1 MLDFIKDN
9 KKPVITL
16 GLVTVIAYVLY
27 FLDEIKTTS
36 VLVFGWGYAVP
47 LVLAA
52 MVGIIGERT
61 GVVNI
66 GIEGQMLMSAFASF
80 FGSVITGNIYL
91 GMLIGI
97 GAGLLMGAF
106 LAVAAVKW
114 EMDQIIAGVVINI
127 VAAGLT
133 SFFYAP
139 GKTLPQ
145 LMPVVSIPILS
156 DIPLIIS
163 QAVETCID
171 KYIVAAEVAEYLE
184 VNVHFKVDQ
193 KNRNIILTEQGT
205 AQIEKIL
212 QVEDLYNPNDPWIPY
227 ILSAVKATALFFRN
241 VHYIVQNNQIIIVD
255 EFTGRIMPDRR
266 WNEGLH
272 QAVEAKEGVPIRQNT
287 ETAASITYQNF
298 FLLYPKLSGMTGT
311 AKTSEVE
318 FEKIYNLPVE
328 EIPTARPN
336 LRKDLPDFVYKDSL
350 TKWTAIARECKSIA
364 IIQCISACGLQMCL
378 QVDVS

>member
-9 KKPVITL
+9 RKPVISL
-16 GLVTVIAYVLY
+16 GLVAIIAYVFY

-91 GMLIGI
+91 GMLIGV

-133 SFFYAP
+133 SFFYAQ

-145 LMPVVSIPILS
+145 LVPVVSIPILS
-156 DIPLIIS
+156 DIPLIGP
-163 QAVETCID
+163 V
-171 KYIVAAEVAEYLE
+171 
-184 VNVHFKVDQ
+184 FF
-193 KNRNIILTEQGT
+193 RNGIFALATLFIILAVNFAIFKTRWGLRSRSVGEYPSAADAAGINVTRVRMMNVTLAGALAGCAGT
-205 AQIEKIL
+205 FLALEAAGTFARGLTAGRGFLALAIMIFGAW
-212 QVEDLYNPNDPWIPY
+212 NP
-227 ILSAVKATALFFRN
+227 LGALAAALFFG
-241 VHYIVQNNQIIIVD
+241 I
-255 EFTGRIMPDRR
+255 
-266 WNEGLH
+266 
-272 QAVEAKEGVPIRQNT
+272 
-287 ETAASITYQNF
+287 S
-298 FLLYPKLSGMTGT
+298 
-311 AKTSEVE
+311 
-318 FEKIYNLPVE
+318 
-328 EIPTARPN
+328 
-336 LRKDLPDFVYKDSL
+336 
-350 TKWTAIARECKSIA
+350 TAIAS
-364 IIQCISACGLQMCL
+364 QLQADEVINIPQQFVNLLPFVMTL
-378 QVDVS
+378 IVLSVAVGRVRPPAAAGQPYTKEG

>member
-9 KKPVITL
+9 RKPVISL
-16 GLVTVIAYVLY
+16 GLVAIIAYVFY

-133 SFFYAP
+133 SFFYAQ

-145 LMPVVSIPILS
+145 LVPVVSIPILS
-156 DIPLIIS
+156 DIPLIGP
-163 QAVETCID
+163 V
-171 KYIVAAEVAEYLE
+171 
-184 VNVHFKVDQ
+184 FF
-193 KNRNIILTEQGT
+193 RNGIFALATLFIILAVNFAIFKTRWGLRSRSVGEYPSAADAAGINVTRVRMMNVTLAGALAGCAGT
-205 AQIEKIL
+205 FLALEAAGTFARGLTAGRGFLALAIMIFGAW
-212 QVEDLYNPNDPWIPY
+212 NP
-227 ILSAVKATALFFRN
+227 LGALAAALFFGISTALASQLQADEVIN
-241 VHYIVQNNQIIIVD
+241 IPQQFVNLLPFVMTLIVLSVAV
-255 EFTGRIMPDRR
+255 GRVRPPAAA
-266 WNEGLH
+266 G
-272 QAVEAKEGVPIRQNT
+272 QPYTKEG
-287 ETAASITYQNF
+287 
-298 FLLYPKLSGMTGT
+298 
-311 AKTSEVE
+311 
-318 FEKIYNLPVE
+318 
-328 EIPTARPN
+328 
-336 LRKDLPDFVYKDSL
+336 
-350 TKWTAIARECKSIA
+350 
-364 IIQCISACGLQMCL
+364 
-378 QVDVS
+378 

>member
-1 MLDFIKDN
+1 MLDFFKEN
-9 KKPVITL
+9 RKPVITL
-16 GLVTVIAYVLY
+16 GLVTVIAYVFY

-97 GAGLLMGAF
+97 AAGLIMGGF

-133 SFFYAP
+133 SFFYSP

-145 LMPVVSIPILS
+145 LVPVFSIPILS
-156 DIPLIIS
+156 DIPLIGPVFFRNGIFALATLFIVL
-163 QAVETCID
+163 AVNFAIFKTRWGLRSRSVGE
-171 KYIVAAEVAEYLE
+171 YPSAADAAGINVTRVRMMNVTLAGALAGCAGAFLALE
-184 VNVHFKVDQ
+184 AAGTFA
-193 KNRNIILTEQGT
+193 RGLTAGRGFL
-205 AQIEKIL
+205 ALAIMIFGAW
-212 QVEDLYNPNDPWIPY
+212 NPMGA
-227 ILSAVKATALFFRN
+227 LAAALFFGLSTALAS
-241 VHYIVQNNQIIIVD
+241 QLQAD
-255 EFTGRIMPDRR
+255 EVINIPQQFVNLLPFVMTLVVLSVAVGRVRPPAAA
-266 WNEGLH
+266 G
-272 QAVEAKEGVPIRQNT
+272 QPYTKEG
-287 ETAASITYQNF
+287 
-298 FLLYPKLSGMTGT
+298 
-311 AKTSEVE
+311 
-318 FEKIYNLPVE
+318 
-328 EIPTARPN
+328 
-336 LRKDLPDFVYKDSL
+336 
-350 TKWTAIARECKSIA
+350 
-364 IIQCISACGLQMCL
+364 
-378 QVDVS
+378 

>member
-9 KKPVITL
+9 RKPVITL
-16 GLVTVIAYVLY
+16 GLVTVIAYVFY

-97 GAGLLMGAF
+97 AAGLIMGGF

-133 SFFYAP
+133 SFFYSP

-145 LMPVVSIPILS
+145 LVPVFSIPILS
-156 DIPLIIS
+156 DIPLIGPVFFRNGIFALATLFIVL
-163 QAVETCID
+163 AVNFAIFKTRWGLRSRSVGE
-171 KYIVAAEVAEYLE
+171 YPSAADAAGINVTRVRMINVTLAGALAGCAGAFLALE
-184 VNVHFKVDQ
+184 AAGTFS
-193 KNRNIILTEQGT
+193 RGLTAGRGFL
-205 AQIEKIL
+205 ALAIMIFGAW
-212 QVEDLYNPNDPWIPY
+212 NPMGA
-227 ILSAVKATALFFRN
+227 LAAALFF
-241 VHYIVQNNQIIIVD
+241 
-255 EFTGRIMPDRR
+255 
-266 WNEGLH
+266 GL
-272 QAVEAKEGVPIRQNT
+272 
-287 ETAASITYQNF
+287 S
-298 FLLYPKLSGMTGT
+298 
-311 AKTSEVE
+311 
-318 FEKIYNLPVE
+318 
-328 EIPTARPN
+328 
-336 LRKDLPDFVYKDSL
+336 
-350 TKWTAIARECKSIA
+350 TAIAS
-364 IIQCISACGLQMCL
+364 QLQADSVIDIPQQFVNLLPFVMTL
-378 QVDVS
+378 IVLSVAVGRVRPPAAAGQPYTKEG

>member
-1 MLDFIKDN
+1 MLDFISEN
-9 KKPVITL
+9 RKPIITL
-16 GLVTVIAYVLY
+16 ALVTVVAYVFY

-91 GMLIGI
+91 GMVIGI
-97 GAGLLMGAF
+97 SAGLVMGAF

-156 DIPLIIS
+156 DIPLIGPVFFRNGLFALATLFIVL
-163 QAVETCID
+163 AVNYAIFKTRWGLRSRSVGE
-171 KYIVAAEVAEYLE
+171 YPSAADAAGINVIRIRM
-184 VNVHFKVDQ
+184 VNVTLAGALAGCAGAFLALEAAGTFA
-193 KNRNIILTEQGT
+193 RGLTAGRGFL
-205 AQIEKIL
+205 ALAIMIFGAW
-212 QVEDLYNPNDPWIPY
+212 NPMGA
-227 ILSAVKATALFFRN
+227 LAAALFF
-241 VHYIVQNNQIIIVD
+241 
-255 EFTGRIMPDRR
+255 
-266 WNEGLH
+266 GL
-272 QAVEAKEGVPIRQNT
+272 
-287 ETAASITYQNF
+287 S
-298 FLLYPKLSGMTGT
+298 
-311 AKTSEVE
+311 
-318 FEKIYNLPVE
+318 
-328 EIPTARPN
+328 
-336 LRKDLPDFVYKDSL
+336 
-350 TKWTAIARECKSIA
+350 TAIAS
-364 IIQCISACGLQMCL
+364 QLQADEVINIPQQFVNLLPFVMTL
-378 QVDVS
+378 VVLAVAVGRVRPPAAAGQPYTKEG

>member
-9 KKPVITL
+9 RKPVITL
-16 GLVTVIAYVLY
+16 GLVTVIAYVFY

-80 FGSVITGNIYL
+80 FGSVLTGNIYL

-97 GAGLLMGAF
+97 AAGLIMGGF

-145 LMPVVSIPILS
+145 LVPVISIPILS
-156 DIPLIIS
+156 DIPLIG
-163 QAVETCID
+163 AVFFRNGIFALATLF
-171 KYIVAAEVAEYLE
+171 IVLAVNFAIFKTRWGLRSRSVGEYPSAADAAGINVTRVRMMNVTLAGALAGCAGAFLALE
-184 VNVHFKVDQ
+184 AAGTFA
-193 KNRNIILTEQGT
+193 RGLTAGRGFL
-205 AQIEKIL
+205 ALAIMIFGAW
-212 QVEDLYNPNDPWIPY
+212 NPMGA
-227 ILSAVKATALFFRN
+227 LAAALFFGLSTALASQLQADEVIN
-241 VHYIVQNNQIIIVD
+241 IPQQFVNLLPFVMTLIVLSVAV
-255 EFTGRIMPDRR
+255 GRVRPPAAA
-266 WNEGLH
+266 G
-272 QAVEAKEGVPIRQNT
+272 QPYTKEG
-287 ETAASITYQNF
+287 
-298 FLLYPKLSGMTGT
+298 
-311 AKTSEVE
+311 
-318 FEKIYNLPVE
+318 
-328 EIPTARPN
+328 
-336 LRKDLPDFVYKDSL
+336 
-350 TKWTAIARECKSIA
+350 
-364 IIQCISACGLQMCL
+364 
-378 QVDVS
+378 

>member
-9 KKPVITL
+9 RKPVITL
-16 GLVTVIAYVLY
+16 GLVTVIAYVFY

-97 GAGLLMGAF
+97 AAGLIMGGF

-133 SFFYAP
+133 SFFYSP

-145 LMPVVSIPILS
+145 LVPVFSIPILS
-156 DIPLIIS
+156 DIPLIGPVFFRNGIFALATLFIVL
-163 QAVETCID
+163 AVNFAIFKTRWGLRSRSVGE
-171 KYIVAAEVAEYLE
+171 YPSAADAAGINVTRIRMINVTLAGALAGCAGAFLALE
-184 VNVHFKVDQ
+184 AAGTFA
-193 KNRNIILTEQGT
+193 RGLTAGRGFL
-205 AQIEKIL
+205 ALAIMIFGAW
-212 QVEDLYNPNDPWIPY
+212 NPMGA
-227 ILSAVKATALFFRN
+227 LAAALFFGLSTALASQLQADEVIN
-241 VHYIVQNNQIIIVD
+241 IPQQFVNLLPFVMTLIVLSVAV
-255 EFTGRIMPDRR
+255 GRVRPPAAA
-266 WNEGLH
+266 G
-272 QAVEAKEGVPIRQNT
+272 QPYTKEG
-287 ETAASITYQNF
+287 
-298 FLLYPKLSGMTGT
+298 
-311 AKTSEVE
+311 
-318 FEKIYNLPVE
+318 
-328 EIPTARPN
+328 
-336 LRKDLPDFVYKDSL
+336 
-350 TKWTAIARECKSIA
+350 
-364 IIQCISACGLQMCL
+364 
-378 QVDVS
+378 

>member
-1 MLDFIKDN
+1 MLDFISEN
-9 KKPVITL
+9 RKPIITL
-16 GLVTVIAYVLY
+16 ALVTVVAYVFY

-91 GMLIGI
+91 GMVIGI
-97 GAGLLMGAF
+97 SAGLVMGAF

-156 DIPLIIS
+156 DIPLIGPVFFRNGLFALATLFIVL
-163 QAVETCID
+163 AVNYAIFKTRWGLRSRSVGE
-171 KYIVAAEVAEYLE
+171 YPSAADAAGINVTRIRMINVTLAGALAGCAGAFLALE
-184 VNVHFKVDQ
+184 AAGTFA
-193 KNRNIILTEQGT
+193 RGLTAGRGFL
-205 AQIEKIL
+205 ALAIMIFGAW
-212 QVEDLYNPNDPWIPY
+212 NPMGA
-227 ILSAVKATALFFRN
+227 LAAALFFGLSTALASQLQADEVIN
-241 VHYIVQNNQIIIVD
+241 IPQQFVNLLPFVMTLIVLSVAV
-255 EFTGRIMPDRR
+255 GRVRPPAAA
-266 WNEGLH
+266 G
-272 QAVEAKEGVPIRQNT
+272 QPYTKEG
-287 ETAASITYQNF
+287 
-298 FLLYPKLSGMTGT
+298 
-311 AKTSEVE
+311 
-318 FEKIYNLPVE
+318 
-328 EIPTARPN
+328 
-336 LRKDLPDFVYKDSL
+336 
-350 TKWTAIARECKSIA
+350 
-364 IIQCISACGLQMCL
+364 
-378 QVDVS
+378 

>member
-9 KKPVITL
+9 RKPVITL
-16 GLVTVIAYVLY
+16 GLVTVIAYVFY

-97 GAGLLMGAF
+97 AAGLIMGGF

-139 GKTLPQ
+139 GETLPQ
-145 LMPVVSIPILS
+145 LVPVVSIPILS
-156 DIPLIIS
+156 DIPLIGPVFFRNGIFALATLFIVL
-163 QAVETCID
+163 AVNFAIFKTRWGLRSRSVGE
-171 KYIVAAEVAEYLE
+171 YPSAADAAGINVTRVRMMNVTLAGALAGCAGAFLALE
-184 VNVHFKVDQ
+184 AAGTFA
-193 KNRNIILTEQGT
+193 RGLTAGRGFL
-205 AQIEKIL
+205 ALAIMIFGAW
-212 QVEDLYNPNDPWIPY
+212 NPMGA
-227 ILSAVKATALFFRN
+227 LAAALFFGLSTALASQLQADEVIN
-241 VHYIVQNNQIIIVD
+241 IPQQFVNLLPFVMTLIVLSVAV
-255 EFTGRIMPDRR
+255 GRVRPPAAA
-266 WNEGLH
+266 G
-272 QAVEAKEGVPIRQNT
+272 QPYTKEG
-287 ETAASITYQNF
+287 
-298 FLLYPKLSGMTGT
+298 
-311 AKTSEVE
+311 
-318 FEKIYNLPVE
+318 
-328 EIPTARPN
+328 
-336 LRKDLPDFVYKDSL
+336 
-350 TKWTAIARECKSIA
+350 
-364 IIQCISACGLQMCL
+364 
-378 QVDVS
+378 

>member
-9 KKPVITL
+9 RKPVITL
-16 GLVTVIAYVLY
+16 GLVTVIAYVFY

-97 GAGLLMGAF
+97 AAGLIMGGF

-145 LMPVVSIPILS
+145 LVPVVSIPILS
-156 DIPLIIS
+156 DIPLIGPVFFRNGIFALATLFIVL
-163 QAVETCID
+163 AVNFAIFKTRWGLRSRSVGE
-171 KYIVAAEVAEYLE
+171 YPSAADAAGINVTRIRMINVTLAGALAGCAGAFLALE
-184 VNVHFKVDQ
+184 AAGTFA
-193 KNRNIILTEQGT
+193 RGLTAGRGFL
-205 AQIEKIL
+205 ALAIMIFGAW
-212 QVEDLYNPNDPWIPY
+212 NPMGA
-227 ILSAVKATALFFRN
+227 LAAALFF
-241 VHYIVQNNQIIIVD
+241 
-255 EFTGRIMPDRR
+255 
-266 WNEGLH
+266 GL
-272 QAVEAKEGVPIRQNT
+272 
-287 ETAASITYQNF
+287 S
-298 FLLYPKLSGMTGT
+298 
-311 AKTSEVE
+311 
-318 FEKIYNLPVE
+318 
-328 EIPTARPN
+328 
-336 LRKDLPDFVYKDSL
+336 
-350 TKWTAIARECKSIA
+350 TAIAS
-364 IIQCISACGLQMCL
+364 QLQADSVIDIPQQFVNLLPFVMTL
-378 QVDVS
+378 IVLSVAVGRVRPPAAAGQPYTKEG

>member
-9 KKPVITL
+9 RKPVITL
-16 GLVTVIAYVLY
+16 GLVTVIAYVFY

-80 FGSVITGNIYL
+80 FGSVITGNIYV

-97 GAGLLMGAF
+97 AAGLIMGGF

-133 SFFYAP
+133 SFFYSP

-145 LMPVVSIPILS
+145 LVPVISIPILS
-156 DIPLIIS
+156 EIPLIGPVFFRNGIFALATLFIVL
-163 QAVETCID
+163 AVNFAIFKTRWGLRSRSVGE
-171 KYIVAAEVAEYLE
+171 YPSAADAAGINVTRIRMINVTLAGALAGCAGAFLALE
-184 VNVHFKVDQ
+184 AAGTFA
-193 KNRNIILTEQGT
+193 RGLTAGRGFL
-205 AQIEKIL
+205 ALAIMIFGAW
-212 QVEDLYNPNDPWIPY
+212 NPMGA
-227 ILSAVKATALFFRN
+227 LAAALFFGLSTALASQLQADEVIN
-241 VHYIVQNNQIIIVD
+241 IPQQFVNLLPFVMTLIVLSVAV
-255 EFTGRIMPDRR
+255 GRVRPPAAA
-266 WNEGLH
+266 G
-272 QAVEAKEGVPIRQNT
+272 QPYTKEG
-287 ETAASITYQNF
+287 
-298 FLLYPKLSGMTGT
+298 
-311 AKTSEVE
+311 
-318 FEKIYNLPVE
+318 
-328 EIPTARPN
+328 
-336 LRKDLPDFVYKDSL
+336 
-350 TKWTAIARECKSIA
+350 
-364 IIQCISACGLQMCL
+364 
-378 QVDVS
+378 

>member
-9 KKPVITL
+9 RKPVISL
-16 GLVTVIAYVLY
+16 GLVAIIAYVFY

-91 GMLIGI
+91 GMLIGV

-133 SFFYAP
+133 SFFYAQ

-145 LMPVVSIPILS
+145 LVPVVSIPILS
-156 DIPLIIS
+156 DIPLIGP
-163 QAVETCID
+163 V
-171 KYIVAAEVAEYLE
+171 
-184 VNVHFKVDQ
+184 FF
-193 KNRNIILTEQGT
+193 RNGIFALATLFIILAVNFAIFKTRWGLRSRSVGEYPSAADAAGINVTRVRMMNVTLAGALAGCAGT
-205 AQIEKIL
+205 FLALEAAGTFARGLTAGRGFLALAIMIFGAW
-212 QVEDLYNPNDPWIPY
+212 NP
-227 ILSAVKATALFFRN
+227 LGALAAALFFG
-241 VHYIVQNNQIIIVD
+241 I
-255 EFTGRIMPDRR
+255 
-266 WNEGLH
+266 
-272 QAVEAKEGVPIRQNT
+272 
-287 ETAASITYQNF
+287 S
-298 FLLYPKLSGMTGT
+298 
-311 AKTSEVE
+311 
-318 FEKIYNLPVE
+318 
-328 EIPTARPN
+328 
-336 LRKDLPDFVYKDSL
+336 
-350 TKWTAIARECKSIA
+350 TAIASQLQADEVINIPQQFVNLLPFVMTLIVLSIA
-364 IIQCISACGLQMCL
+364 VGRVRPPAAAGQPYTKEG
-378 QVDVS
+378 

>member
-9 KKPVITL
+9 RKPVITL
-16 GLVTVIAYVLY
+16 GLVTVIAYVFY

-80 FGSVITGNIYL
+80 FGSVLTGNIYL

-97 GAGLLMGAF
+97 AAGLIMGGF

-145 LMPVVSIPILS
+145 LVPVVSIPILS
-156 DIPLIIS
+156 DIPLIGPVFFRNGIFALATLFIVL
-163 QAVETCID
+163 AVNFAIFKTRWGLRSRSVGE
-171 KYIVAAEVAEYLE
+171 YPSAADAAGINVTRIRMINVTLAGALAGCAGAFLALE
-184 VNVHFKVDQ
+184 AAGTFA
-193 KNRNIILTEQGT
+193 RGLTAGRGFL
-205 AQIEKIL
+205 ALAIMIFGAW
-212 QVEDLYNPNDPWIPY
+212 NPMGA
-227 ILSAVKATALFFRN
+227 LAAALFFGLSTALASQLQADEVIN
-241 VHYIVQNNQIIIVD
+241 IPQQFVNLLPFVMTLIVLSVAV
-255 EFTGRIMPDRR
+255 GRVRPPAAA
-266 WNEGLH
+266 G
-272 QAVEAKEGVPIRQNT
+272 QPYTKEG
-287 ETAASITYQNF
+287 
-298 FLLYPKLSGMTGT
+298 
-311 AKTSEVE
+311 
-318 FEKIYNLPVE
+318 
-328 EIPTARPN
+328 
-336 LRKDLPDFVYKDSL
+336 
-350 TKWTAIARECKSIA
+350 
-364 IIQCISACGLQMCL
+364 
-378 QVDVS
+378 

>member
-1 MLDFIKDN
+1 MLDFISEN
-9 KKPVITL
+9 RKPIITL
-16 GLVTVIAYVLY
+16 ALVTVVAYVFY

-91 GMLIGI
+91 GMVIGI
-97 GAGLLMGAF
+97 SAGLVMGAF

-156 DIPLIIS
+156 DIPLIGPVFFRNGLFALATLFIVL
-163 QAVETCID
+163 AVNYAIFKTRWGLRSRSVGE
-171 KYIVAAEVAEYLE
+171 YPSAADAAGINVLRIRM
-184 VNVHFKVDQ
+184 VNVTLAGALAGCAGAFLALEAAGTFA
-193 KNRNIILTEQGT
+193 RGLTAGRGFL
-205 AQIEKIL
+205 ALAIMIFGAW
-212 QVEDLYNPNDPWIPY
+212 NPMGA
-227 ILSAVKATALFFRN
+227 LAAALFF
-241 VHYIVQNNQIIIVD
+241 
-255 EFTGRIMPDRR
+255 
-266 WNEGLH
+266 GL
-272 QAVEAKEGVPIRQNT
+272 
-287 ETAASITYQNF
+287 S
-298 FLLYPKLSGMTGT
+298 
-311 AKTSEVE
+311 
-318 FEKIYNLPVE
+318 
-328 EIPTARPN
+328 
-336 LRKDLPDFVYKDSL
+336 
-350 TKWTAIARECKSIA
+350 TAIASQLQADELINIPQQFVNLLPFVMTLVVLAIA
-364 IIQCISACGLQMCL
+364 VGRVRPPAAAGQPYTKEG
-378 QVDVS
+378 

>member
-1 MLDFIKDN
+1 MLDFISEN
-9 KKPVITL
+9 RKPIITL
-16 GLVTVIAYVLY
+16 ALVTTVAYVFY

-91 GMLIGI
+91 GMVIGI
-97 GAGLLMGAF
+97 SAGLVMGAF

-133 SFFYAP
+133 SFFYVP

-156 DIPLIIS
+156 DIPLIGPVFFRNGLFALATLFIVL
-163 QAVETCID
+163 AVNYAIFKTRWGLRSRSVGE
-171 KYIVAAEVAEYLE
+171 YPSAADAAGINVLKIRM
-184 VNVHFKVDQ
+184 VNVTLAGALAGCAGAFLALEAAGTFA
-193 KNRNIILTEQGT
+193 RGLTAGRGFL
-205 AQIEKIL
+205 ALAIMIFGAW
-212 QVEDLYNPNDPWIPY
+212 NPMGA
-227 ILSAVKATALFFRN
+227 LAAALFF
-241 VHYIVQNNQIIIVD
+241 
-255 EFTGRIMPDRR
+255 
-266 WNEGLH
+266 GL
-272 QAVEAKEGVPIRQNT
+272 
-287 ETAASITYQNF
+287 S
-298 FLLYPKLSGMTGT
+298 
-311 AKTSEVE
+311 
-318 FEKIYNLPVE
+318 
-328 EIPTARPN
+328 
-336 LRKDLPDFVYKDSL
+336 
-350 TKWTAIARECKSIA
+350 TAIASQLQADEVINIPQQFVNLLPFVMTLVVLAIA
-364 IIQCISACGLQMCL
+364 VGRVRPPAAAGQPYTKEG
-378 QVDVS
+378 

>member
-1 MLDFIKDN
+1 MLDFFKEN
-9 KKPVITL
+9 RKPIITL
-16 GLVTVIAYVLY
+16 GLVTVIAYVFY

-97 GAGLLMGAF
+97 AAGLIMGGF

-133 SFFYAP
+133 SFFYSP

-145 LMPVVSIPILS
+145 LVPVFSIPILS
-156 DIPLIIS
+156 DIPLIGPVFFRNGIFALATLFIVL
-163 QAVETCID
+163 AVNFAIFKTRWGLRSRSVGE
-171 KYIVAAEVAEYLE
+171 YPSAADAAGINVTRVRMMNVTLAGALAGCAGAFLALE
-184 VNVHFKVDQ
+184 AAGTFA
-193 KNRNIILTEQGT
+193 RGLTAGRGFL
-205 AQIEKIL
+205 ALAIMIFGAW
-212 QVEDLYNPNDPWIPY
+212 NPMGA
-227 ILSAVKATALFFRN
+227 LAAALFFGLSTALAS
-241 VHYIVQNNQIIIVD
+241 QLQAD
-255 EFTGRIMPDRR
+255 EVINIPQQFVNLLPFVMTLVVLSVAVGRVRPPAAA
-266 WNEGLH
+266 G
-272 QAVEAKEGVPIRQNT
+272 QPYTKEG
-287 ETAASITYQNF
+287 
-298 FLLYPKLSGMTGT
+298 
-311 AKTSEVE
+311 
-318 FEKIYNLPVE
+318 
-328 EIPTARPN
+328 
-336 LRKDLPDFVYKDSL
+336 
-350 TKWTAIARECKSIA
+350 
-364 IIQCISACGLQMCL
+364 
-378 QVDVS
+378 

>member
-1 MLDFIKDN
+1 MLDFISEN
-9 KKPVITL
+9 RKPIITL
-16 GLVTVIAYVLY
+16 ALVTVVAYVFY

-91 GMLIGI
+91 GMVIGI
-97 GAGLLMGAF
+97 SAGLVMGAF

-156 DIPLIIS
+156 DIPLIGPVFFRNGLFALATLFIVL
-163 QAVETCID
+163 AVNYAIFKTRWGLRSRSVGE
-171 KYIVAAEVAEYLE
+171 YPSAADAAGINVIRIRM
-184 VNVHFKVDQ
+184 VNVTLAGALAGCAGAFLALEAAGTFA
-193 KNRNIILTEQGT
+193 RGLTAGRGFL
-205 AQIEKIL
+205 ALAIMIFGAW
-212 QVEDLYNPNDPWIPY
+212 NPMGA
-227 ILSAVKATALFFRN
+227 LAAALFF
-241 VHYIVQNNQIIIVD
+241 
-255 EFTGRIMPDRR
+255 
-266 WNEGLH
+266 GL
-272 QAVEAKEGVPIRQNT
+272 
-287 ETAASITYQNF
+287 S
-298 FLLYPKLSGMTGT
+298 
-311 AKTSEVE
+311 
-318 FEKIYNLPVE
+318 
-328 EIPTARPN
+328 
-336 LRKDLPDFVYKDSL
+336 
-350 TKWTAIARECKSIA
+350 TAIAS
-364 IIQCISACGLQMCL
+364 QLQADE
-378 QVDVS
+378 VINIP

>member
-9 KKPVITL
+9 RKPVITL
-16 GLVTVIAYVLY
+16 GLVTIIAYVFY

-97 GAGLLMGAF
+97 AAGLIMGAF

-145 LMPVVSIPILS
+145 LVPVVSIPILS
-156 DIPLIIS
+156 DIPLIGPVFFRNGIFALATLFIVL
-163 QAVETCID
+163 AVNFAIFKTRWGLRSRSVGE
-171 KYIVAAEVAEYLE
+171 YPSAADAAGINVTRVRMMNVTLAGALAGCAGAFLALE
-184 VNVHFKVDQ
+184 AAGTFA
-193 KNRNIILTEQGT
+193 RGLTAGRGFL
-205 AQIEKIL
+205 ALAIMIFGAW
-212 QVEDLYNPNDPWIPY
+212 NPMGA
-227 ILSAVKATALFFRN
+227 LAAALFFGLSTALAS
-241 VHYIVQNNQIIIVD
+241 QLQAD
-255 EFTGRIMPDRR
+255 EVINIPQQFVNLLPFVMTLVVLSVAVGRVRPPAAA
-266 WNEGLH
+266 G
-272 QAVEAKEGVPIRQNT
+272 QPYTKEG
-287 ETAASITYQNF
+287 
-298 FLLYPKLSGMTGT
+298 
-311 AKTSEVE
+311 
-318 FEKIYNLPVE
+318 
-328 EIPTARPN
+328 
-336 LRKDLPDFVYKDSL
+336 
-350 TKWTAIARECKSIA
+350 
-364 IIQCISACGLQMCL
+364 
-378 QVDVS
+378 

>member
-9 KKPVITL
+9 RKPVITL
-16 GLVTVIAYVLY
+16 GLVTVIAYVFY

-80 FGSVITGNIYL
+80 FGSVITGNIYV

-97 GAGLLMGAF
+97 AAGLIMGGF

-145 LMPVVSIPILS
+145 LVPVVSIPILS
-156 DIPLIIS
+156 DIPLIGPVFFRNGIFALATLFIVL
-163 QAVETCID
+163 AVNFAIFKTRWGLRSRSVGE
-171 KYIVAAEVAEYLE
+171 YPSAADAAGINVTRIRMINVTLAGALAGCAGAFLALE
-184 VNVHFKVDQ
+184 AAGTFA
-193 KNRNIILTEQGT
+193 RGLTAGRGFL
-205 AQIEKIL
+205 ALAIMIFGAW
-212 QVEDLYNPNDPWIPY
+212 NPMGA
-227 ILSAVKATALFFRN
+227 LAAALFFGLSTALASQLQADEVIN
-241 VHYIVQNNQIIIVD
+241 IPQQFVNLLPFVMTLIVLSVAV
-255 EFTGRIMPDRR
+255 GRVRPPAAA
-266 WNEGLH
+266 G
-272 QAVEAKEGVPIRQNT
+272 QPYTKEG
-287 ETAASITYQNF
+287 
-298 FLLYPKLSGMTGT
+298 
-311 AKTSEVE
+311 
-318 FEKIYNLPVE
+318 
-328 EIPTARPN
+328 
-336 LRKDLPDFVYKDSL
+336 
-350 TKWTAIARECKSIA
+350 
-364 IIQCISACGLQMCL
+364 
-378 QVDVS
+378 

>member
-1 MLDFIKDN
+1 MLDFISEN
-9 KKPVITL
+9 RKPIITL
-16 GLVTVIAYVLY
+16 ALVTVVAYVFY

-91 GMLIGI
+91 GMVIGI
-97 GAGLLMGAF
+97 SAGLVMGAF

-156 DIPLIIS
+156 DIPLIGPVFFRNGLFALATLFIVL
-163 QAVETCID
+163 AVNYAIFKTRWGLRSRSVGE
-171 KYIVAAEVAEYLE
+171 YPSAADAAGINVLRIRM
-184 VNVHFKVDQ
+184 VNVTLAGALAGCAGAFLALEAAGTFA
-193 KNRNIILTEQGT
+193 RGLTAGRGFL
-205 AQIEKIL
+205 ALAIMIFGAW
-212 QVEDLYNPNDPWIPY
+212 NPMGA
-227 ILSAVKATALFFRN
+227 LAAALFF
-241 VHYIVQNNQIIIVD
+241 
-255 EFTGRIMPDRR
+255 
-266 WNEGLH
+266 GL
-272 QAVEAKEGVPIRQNT
+272 
-287 ETAASITYQNF
+287 S
-298 FLLYPKLSGMTGT
+298 
-311 AKTSEVE
+311 
-318 FEKIYNLPVE
+318 
-328 EIPTARPN
+328 
-336 LRKDLPDFVYKDSL
+336 
-350 TKWTAIARECKSIA
+350 TAIASQLQADEVINIPQQFVNLLPFVMTLVVLAIA
-364 IIQCISACGLQMCL
+364 VGRVRPPAAAGQPYTKEG
-378 QVDVS
+378 

>member
-9 KKPVITL
+9 RKPVITL
-16 GLVTVIAYVLY
+16 GLVTVIAYVFY

-97 GAGLLMGAF
+97 AAGLIMGGF

-133 SFFYAP
+133 SFFYSP

-145 LMPVVSIPILS
+145 LVPVVSIPILS
-156 DIPLIIS
+156 DIPLIGPVFFRNGIFALATLFIVL
-163 QAVETCID
+163 AVNFAIFKTRWGLRSRSVGE
-171 KYIVAAEVAEYLE
+171 YPSAADAAGINVTRVRMMNVTLAGALAGCAGAFLALE
-184 VNVHFKVDQ
+184 AAGTFA
-193 KNRNIILTEQGT
+193 RGLTAGRGFL
-205 AQIEKIL
+205 ALAIMIFGAW
-212 QVEDLYNPNDPWIPY
+212 NPMGA
-227 ILSAVKATALFFRN
+227 LAAALFFGLSTALASQLQADEVIN
-241 VHYIVQNNQIIIVD
+241 IPQQFVNLLPFVMTLIVLSVAV
-255 EFTGRIMPDRR
+255 GRVRPPAS
-266 WNEGLH
+266 EG
-272 QAVEAKEGVPIRQNT
+272 QPYTKEG
-287 ETAASITYQNF
+287 
-298 FLLYPKLSGMTGT
+298 
-311 AKTSEVE
+311 
-318 FEKIYNLPVE
+318 
-328 EIPTARPN
+328 
-336 LRKDLPDFVYKDSL
+336 
-350 TKWTAIARECKSIA
+350 
-364 IIQCISACGLQMCL
+364 
-378 QVDVS
+378 

>member
-9 KKPVITL
+9 RKPVITL
-16 GLVTVIAYVLY
+16 GLVTVIAYVFY

-97 GAGLLMGAF
+97 AAGLIMGGF

-145 LMPVVSIPILS
+145 LVPVVSIPIVS
-156 DIPLIIS
+156 DIPLIGPVFFRNGIFALATLFIVL
-163 QAVETCID
+163 AVNFAIFKTRWGLRSRSVGE
-171 KYIVAAEVAEYLE
+171 YPSAADAAGINVTRIRMINVTLAGALAGCAGAFLALE
-184 VNVHFKVDQ
+184 AAGTFA
-193 KNRNIILTEQGT
+193 RGLTAGRGFL
-205 AQIEKIL
+205 ALAIMIFGAW
-212 QVEDLYNPNDPWIPY
+212 NPMGA
-227 ILSAVKATALFFRN
+227 LAAALFFGLSTALASQLQADEVIN
-241 VHYIVQNNQIIIVD
+241 IPQQFVNLLPFVMTLIVLSVAV
-255 EFTGRIMPDRR
+255 GRVRPPAAA
-266 WNEGLH
+266 G
-272 QAVEAKEGVPIRQNT
+272 QPYTKEG
-287 ETAASITYQNF
+287 
-298 FLLYPKLSGMTGT
+298 
-311 AKTSEVE
+311 
-318 FEKIYNLPVE
+318 
-328 EIPTARPN
+328 
-336 LRKDLPDFVYKDSL
+336 
-350 TKWTAIARECKSIA
+350 
-364 IIQCISACGLQMCL
+364 
-378 QVDVS
+378 

>member
-1 MLDFIKDN
+1 MLNFIKDN
-9 KKPVITL
+9 RKPVITL
-16 GLVTVIAYVLY
+16 GLVTVIAYVFY

-80 FGSVITGNIYL
+80 FGSVLTGNIYL

-97 GAGLLMGAF
+97 AAGLIMGGF

-145 LMPVVSIPILS
+145 LVPVFSIPILS
-156 DIPLIIS
+156 EIPLIGPVFFRNGIFALATLFIVL
-163 QAVETCID
+163 AVNFAIFKTRWGLRSRSVGE
-171 KYIVAAEVAEYLE
+171 YPSAADAAGINVTRIRMMNVTLAGALAGCAGAFLALE
-184 VNVHFKVDQ
+184 AAGTFA
-193 KNRNIILTEQGT
+193 RGLTAGRGFL
-205 AQIEKIL
+205 ALAIMIFGAW
-212 QVEDLYNPNDPWIPY
+212 NPMGA
-227 ILSAVKATALFFRN
+227 LAAALFFGLSTALASQLQADEVIN
-241 VHYIVQNNQIIIVD
+241 IPQQFVNLLPFVMTLIVLSVAV
-255 EFTGRIMPDRR
+255 GRVRPPAAA
-266 WNEGLH
+266 G
-272 QAVEAKEGVPIRQNT
+272 QPYTKEG
-287 ETAASITYQNF
+287 
-298 FLLYPKLSGMTGT
+298 
-311 AKTSEVE
+311 
-318 FEKIYNLPVE
+318 
-328 EIPTARPN
+328 
-336 LRKDLPDFVYKDSL
+336 
-350 TKWTAIARECKSIA
+350 
-364 IIQCISACGLQMCL
+364 
-378 QVDVS
+378 